1 MRHGN
6 LHRPAWMK
14 PLRTE
19 PTFMHKYGCRLQC
32 TTFTALAYGAVY
44 MDHGFTKIAGDL
56 AELAFRAAM
65 INMTIS
71 N

>member
-1 MRHGN
+1 MNHN
-6 LHRPAWMK
+6 HIHRPAWMK
-14 PLRTE
+14 PLCRK
-19 PTFMHKYGCRLQC
+19 PTFMQRHGCRLQC

-65 INMTIS
+65 IIMTIS